1 MKFLVPLVLFGL
13 FWSAIVGAADV
24 LIGGSMLSSLQ
35 AVTFERTPGTIT
47 RSEVLRHK
55 DSDGVTYSVDV
66 RYTYDVDGTRH
77 EGARYSYSVVS
88 SSERNW
94 ADRIVAEHPVG
105 AMRDVHYNPGQP
117 SESVLQPRVDGST
130 LMMLMFLMPFNA
142 VMVGIWAYV
151 GWLCF
156 QPRYHGVRPP
166 LPTFDRGGATHV
178 RLTQLSWPFAGIIGV
193 GGAAFAGVF
202 LIGLTAG
209 FHPEGD
215 MMIAAWIVVGLVGG
229 YVAIVAR
236 RREQA
241 GDFDFSVDQR
251 FVTLPLVAGETRRM
265 QVRKSDVADIE
276 MKITGHD
283 DDTPQ
288 YDILVRRRDG
298 ETHKLAA
305 WSGEDATQ
313 EIVAWLRLRLS
324 GRR

>member
-1 MKFLVPLVLFGL
+1 MKFVVPLVLFGL

-35 AVTFERTPGTIT
+35 ALSFERTSGTIT
-47 RSEVLRHK
+47 QSGVVRHE
-55 DSDGVTYSVDV
+55 DSDGDTYSVDI
-66 RYTYDVDGTRH
+66 RYTFDVDGTRY

-88 SSERNW
+88 SSDRSW
-94 ADRIVAEHPVG
+94 ADRIVAEYPVG
-105 AMRDVHYNPGQP
+105 ATRDVHYKEGQP
-117 SESVLQPRVDGST
+117 TESVLQPGVDGST

-151 GWLCF
+151 GWLYF

-193 GGAAFAGVF
+193 GGASFAGIF
-202 LIGLTAG
+202 LIGLSTG

-215 MMIAAWIVVGLVGG
+215 MMIAAWIVIFVIGG
-229 YVAIVAR
+229 YVAIQRR

-251 FVTLPLVAGETRRM
+251 FVTLPLVAGEQGRM
-265 QVRKSDVADIE
+265 QVRKSDVAGIE
-276 MKITGHD
+276 MKFTGDD

-288 YDILVRRRDG
+288 YDIVLCKRDG
-298 ETHKLAA
+298 GAHKLAA
-305 WSGEDATQ
+305 WSGQDATQ
-313 EIVAWLRLRLS
+313 EIVAWLRQRLS
-324 GRR
+324 GRG

>member
-13 FWSAIVGAADV
+13 FWTAIVGAADV
-24 LIGGSMLSSLQ
+24 MIGGSIVSSLQ
-35 AVTFERTPGTIT
+35 ALAFERTSGTIT
-47 RSEVLRHK
+47 QSEVVRHK
-55 DSDGVTYSVDV
+55 DSDGVTYGVDV

-88 SSERNW
+88 SSDRRW
-94 ADRIVAEHPVG
+94 ADRIVGEHPVG
-105 AMRDVHYNPGQP
+105 ATRDVHYKAGQP
-117 SESVLQPRVDGST
+117 SVSVLRPGIDGST

-142 VMVGIWAYV
+142 VMVGIWSYA

-193 GGAAFAGVF
+193 GGASFAGIF
-202 LIGLTAG
+202 LIGLTTG

-215 MMIAAWIVVGLVGG
+215 MMIVAWIVVGLVGG
-229 YVAIVAR
+229 HVAIGAR

-265 QVRKSDVADIE
+265 QVRKSDVAGIE
-276 MKITGHD
+276 MKFTGND

-288 YDILVRRRDG
+288 YDIVLCRGDG
-298 ETHKLAA
+298 SAHKLAA
-305 WSGEDATQ
+305 WSGEDAT
-313 EIVAWLRLRLS
+313 
-324 GRR
+324 

>member
-35 AVTFERTPGTIT
+35 ALTFERTSGTIT
-47 RSEVLRHK
+47 QSGVVHHE
-55 DSDGVTYSVDV
+55 DSDGDTYSVDI
-66 RYTYDVDGTRH
+66 RYTFDVEGSRH

-88 SSERNW
+88 SSDRSW
-94 ADRIVAEHPVG
+94 ADRIVAAYPVG
-105 AMRDVHYNPGQP
+105 ATRDVHYNPGQP
-117 SESVLQPRVDGST
+117 SESVLRPEVDGST

-151 GWLCF
+151 GWLYF

-178 RLTQLSWPFAGIIGV
+178 RLTRLSWPFAGIIGV
-193 GGAAFAGVF
+193 GGASFVGIFV
-202 LIGLTAG
+202 IGLSTG

-215 MMIAAWIVVGLVGG
+215 MMIAAWIVVVLVGG
-229 YVAIVAR
+229 YLAIGR
-236 RREQA
+236 RRMELA

-251 FVTLPLVAGETRRM
+251 FVTLPLGAGETTRM
-265 QVRKSDVADIE
+265 QVRKSDVAGIE
-276 MKITGHD
+276 MKFTGDD

-288 YDILVRRRDG
+288 YDIVLCKRDG
-298 ETHKLAA
+298 GAHKLAA

-324 GRR
+324 GRH